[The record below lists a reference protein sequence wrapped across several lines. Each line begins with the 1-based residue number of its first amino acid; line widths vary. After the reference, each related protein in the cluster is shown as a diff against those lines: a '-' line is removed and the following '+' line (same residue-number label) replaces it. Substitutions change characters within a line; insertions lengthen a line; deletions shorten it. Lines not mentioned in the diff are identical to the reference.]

1 MGDGLGIAAAEPIPA
16 YSLARPCPHTEMR
29 EDDPSSLR
37 AELDRER
44 RAREALEKRV
54 CYLEGVVRTLL
65 AERADEPP
73 PTLPLPEP
81 APSAEPEPLSTSPEH
96 EPWSLELPAGAASG
110 APPLSKPAPLPT
122 RLDRVCSELLSRGVE
137 VTQKGMIPRAAAALK
152 ALGLA
157 DITLDLPAQVELLEK
172 HLFPDDAG
180 TPAAEAQAAASEA
193 ARRQQENAEAA
204 AREAA
209 RAAAAEE
216 ARELAVRRA
225 AVQETEATAKAA
237 QAELAEQMRARMA
250 EAREAEARERA
261 AREERRELEAA
272 QVRVEAQLAA
282 MSMAGSEDAAMSMA
296 PGTAAAGADR
306 GTTEREAAA
315 AAEDS
320 WQVVARPSRASTT
333 FAIHKSCV
341 TTLLTSRGEMIRN
354 IMTRTG
360 LKMHVETS
368 EEEAR
373 RLEGGRTVT
382 RRWDGSVA
390 QHERLLEVYG
400 GGAAAVEAETVM
412 RETLMA
418 TPDYAPTSLRR
429 LGGDGSDEG
438 SGAAASSS
446 FHAPAAGGGGR
457 GGGGGGRGGDG
468 GGGGRGGRG
477 GGGGGGGRGGAGDAF
492 EELQV
497 AMLTG
502 PAAASPPASVTVA
515 GVDALRA
522 YHDKLVA
529 RAAEAAETLTAKPGT
544 T

>member
-1 MGDGLGIAAAEPIPA
+1 
-16 YSLARPCPHTEMR
+16 MR

-65 AERADEPP
+65 AERAHEPP

-81 APSAEPEPLSTSPEH
+81 TPSAVPEPLSTSPEH
-96 EPWSLELPAGAASG
+96 EPWSPELPAGAASG
-110 APPLSKPAPLPT
+110 APPLSKPAPLTT
-122 RLDRVCSELLSRGVE
+122 RLDRVCSELLSRGIE
-137 VTQKGMIPRAAAALK
+137 VTPKGIIPRAAAALK

-157 DITLDLPAQVELLEK
+157 DITAQGLRVQAQVELLEK

-180 TPAAEAQAAASEA
+180 APAAEAQAAASEA
-193 ARRQQENAEAA
+193 ARWQQENAESA

-216 ARELAVRRA
+216 ARQLAARRA

-341 TTLLTSRGEMIRN
+341 TSLLSSRGEMIRN

-412 RETLMA
+412 REMLMA

-438 SGAAASSS
+438 SGAAASST

-468 GGGGRGGRG
+468 GGGGRGGRGGRG

-529 RAAEAAETLTAKPGT
+529 RAAEAAETLTAKPAT